1 MRRNRRTIRLAA
13 TLAAGLAACLGL
25 AVACDEM
32 PITTVTYQVDDAWRF
47 AQPAMPL
54 LIEIRGQPYP
64 ADDETLARMVTGA
77 MTRAVTWYD
86 NPRFTVDPAAAGN
99 PSTRVVMTFYPARGA
114 GGEAQCQ
121 GRAKAGEAEPGGTV
135 RVLATFCSG
144 GRVLANVEGR
154 IAGAAGGS
162 GEDRVGSLIRQITR
176 DLFQQQRQ

>member
-1 MRRNRRTIRLAA
+1 MRRNRRIVAPAA
-13 TLAAGLAACLGL
+13 RLAAGLALGL
-25 AVACDEM
+25 LVACDDM
-32 PITTVTYQVDDAWRF
+32 PLTTVTYQIDNAWRF

-64 ADDETLARMVTGA
+64 IDDETLGQIVTRS

-86 NPRFTVDPAAAGN
+86 TPRFTVDPAAAGS
-99 PSTRVVMTFYPARGA
+99 PSDRVVMTFNPARGA

-121 GRAKAGEAEPGGTV
+121 GIVEGGAAEPGGTV

-144 GRVLANVEGR
+144 SRVLVNVEGR
-154 IAGAAGGS
+154 VGRAGGS
-162 GEDRVGSLIRQITR
+162 GDDRLPSLIRQIAR

>member
-1 MRRNRRTIRLAA
+1 MRLGAP
-13 TLAAGLAACLGL
+13 LAAGLALALGL

-32 PITTVTYQVDDAWRF
+32 PLTTVTYQIDNVWRF

-54 LIEIRGQPYP
+54 LIEIRGTPYP
-64 ADDETLARMVTGA
+64 IEDQTLGRIVTEA

-86 NPRFTVDPAAAGN
+86 APRFTVDPAAAGS
-99 PSTRVVMTFYPARGA
+99 PAERVVMTFNPARGA
-114 GGEAQCQ
+114 SAAAQCRGRVEGGE
-121 GRAKAGEAEPGGTV
+121 GKPGGAV

-154 IAGAAGGS
+154 IGRAGG
-162 GEDRVGSLIRQITR
+162 GGDRLPSLIRQITR